1 MQLVPYM
8 YCTATAHIVSLHCS
22 FVLTSVLK
30 CSSMYGRKI
39 SDITVS
45 FDMVSLFI
53 RVPLD
58 SSDRVK
64 PVPPHQCLRT
74 TYYRVGDSYEQVESQ
89 VMNVCEC
96 ESIYIG
102 KPWSCNLMAHVIPSR
117 DMASCGHV
125 WSDEEVA
132 ALLAAWSKES
142 IQRQLLWAVQ
152 NTIPYK
158 AIAKELTRQGFSH
171 NFKPCWEKVK
181 TSKRNKEVV
190 DTQKRSGA
198 GVSSDDDSLENVPVF
213 FYVSRG
219 STASCEPRLSRN
231 SRERLLLSPTT
242 SSGLLQSVKVLPAH
256 HQLRKVGPG
265 HLPLRRASQACL

>member
-1 MQLVPYM
+1 MQFVPFM
-8 YCTATAHIVSLHCS
+8 YCTATFHIVSLHCS
-22 FVLTSVLK
+22 FVLTSLLK
-30 CSSMYGRKI
+30 CSSMYGKKI

-58 SSDRVK
+58 SSDRAK

-74 TYYRVGDSYEQVESQ
+74 TYYRVSDSYEQVESQ
-89 VMNVCEC
+89 VMNVYEC

-125 WSDEEVA
+125 WSDKEVA

-142 IQRQLLWAVQ
+142 IQRQLIWAVQ

-158 AIAKELTRQGFSH
+158 AIAKELTRQGFSR

-213 FYVSRG
+213 FLCFLGIHSVMRTRAVKKQSRTSAIVS
-219 STASCEPRLSRN
+219 N
-231 SRERLLLSPTT
+231 D
-242 SSGLLQSVKVLPAH
+242 
-256 HQLRKVGPG
+256 QLRTPSVSEGPTSTPSVEEG
-265 HLPLRRASQACL
+265 WPRRITE